1 MIGHHLKLAR
11 KSLIKHKY
19 YTFVNVFGLMC
30 GMLSVLV
37 IAKYVGATVEMDK
50 FHQNKDRIYSTAQE
64 QFTDGN
70 SNGEH
75 ASTYL
80 GMANLVSRFPDVVD
94 LTRYSQ
100 HVESLVIAEKDGNR
114 LSFTEQNIFVADS
127 NFLKIFSFP
136 LVHGD
141 RETALSRANSIV
153 LTASTSKK
161 YFGDRNPIGETVT
174 IRVSWG
180 RETTYQVTAVAR
192 DITKLSRF
200 EFDFLIPQGTV
211 NADALWNIPQCSL
224 FLLLQEN
231 ANADALTEKLTN
243 TVNQVPQLNSTNRKV
258 IISLSSIAAPR
269 LSTEEY
275 LLLTVAI
282 FIVLISWTNYIN
294 QTIAQSYWRIKQI
307 GVFRIMGATR
317 NNLHVQFLVES
328 CLVCLISLFLVVG
341 LYIGFEQALRTF
353 TNGHLLPLLE
363 DPTIINPVFLGIF
376 AIGIVVSMVA
386 QAVVHFSQDFGKSL
400 QNAYSSRVGNLN
412 LRKVL
417 VVVQFSISTILI
429 ISIFVIGNQLD
440 YLDTHDKGMN
450 MDNVLVIKAPKARD
464 TTWIVKR
471 KTLEAFK
478 QRCRELPFV
487 SRVTSSTTIPGEEY
501 RNEAYLTLQGSTSKT
516 LVHQNG
522 VDDRFFSF
530 YEIEFIAGRDF
541 IPDAR
546 AKNRRSIILNETAA
560 KSMGISDY
568 TELIDAKV
576 VDHEEPD
583 DPYYIIG
590 IIKDYHKTSMK
601 YVVRPMAYKFNEL
614 RGHSSLKI
622 NAAALNGIG
631 LVESVA
637 AVKKIWQE
645 SYPDAAFDH
654 FFLRDKFAT
663 QDSQDRHFGSLFKG
677 FTVLSVIISCFGLF
691 GLSLLISTQ
700 RQKEVAI
707 RKTFGASSAA
717 ILTIFLKGYLA
728 PLAVSF
734 VIGAPVA
741 YLMMDRWL
749 QNYAY
754 RIEIGFGIVA
764 LALSTLSAVFLFTV
778 SYSTIKSSVAN
789 PVRVLRE

>member
-1 MIGHHLKLAR
+1 MIAHHLKLAR
-11 KSLIKHKY
+11 KALIRHKY
-19 YTFVNVFGLMC
+19 YTFVNVFGLVC
-30 GMLSVLV
+30 GMLSVLI
-37 IAKYVGATVEMDK
+37 IAKYVGASAEMDS
-50 FHQNKDRIYSTAQE
+50 FHQHKDRIYSIAQE
-64 QFTDGN
+64 QFIDGN
-70 SNGEH
+70 SNGEQ
-75 ASTYL
+75 AGTYL
-80 GMANLVSRFPDVVD
+80 GMADLVSRFPDVVY

-100 HVESLVIAEKDGNR
+100 HVESLAIAERDGNQ

-141 RETALSRANSIV
+141 RETALSRENSIV
-153 LTASTSKK
+153 LTESTSKK

-200 EFDFLIPQGTV
+200 GFDFLIPQGTV

-224 FLLLQEN
+224 FLLLQQN
-231 ANADALTEKLTN
+231 ANADALAEKLTN
-243 TVNQVPQLNSTNRKV
+243 TVKQVPQLNSTNRKV
-258 IISLSSIAAPR
+258 IISLSSIAAPQ

-275 LLLTVAI
+275 LLVTVAI

-294 QTIAQSYWRIKQI
+294 QIIAQSYWRIKQI

-317 NNLHVQFLVES
+317 SNLNVQFLVES
-328 CLVCLISLFLVVG
+328 CLVGLISLFLVLG

-353 TNGHLLPLLE
+353 TNGHLLPLLD
-363 DPTIINPVFLGIF
+363 DPTVINPAFLGIF
-376 AIGIVVSMVA
+376 AIGIAVSMVA

-400 QNAYSSRVGNLN
+400 QNAYSSKVGNMG

-417 VVVQFSISTILI
+417 VVVQFSISAILI

-450 MDNVLVIKAPKARD
+450 MDNVLVIKAPMTRD
-464 TTWIVKR
+464 TTWIARR
-471 KTLEAFK
+471 KVLEAFK

-501 RNEAYLTLQGSTSKT
+501 RNEAYLTRQGSTSKT

-522 VDDRFFSF
+522 VDDQFFSF
-530 YEIEFIAGRDF
+530 YEIEFVAGRDF

-601 YVVRPMAYKFNEL
+601 YEVRPMAYKFNEL

-622 NAAALNGIG
+622 NAASLNGFG
-631 LVESVA
+631 LAESAA

-654 FFLRDKFAT
+654 FFLRDKFAA
-663 QDSQDRHFGSLFKG
+663 QDSQDRHFGSLFKC
-677 FTVLSVIISCFGLF
+677 FTVLSVIISCLGLF

-734 VIGAPVA
+734 VLGAPVA
-741 YLMMDRWL
+741 YLMMERWL

-754 RIEIGFGIVA
+754 RIEIEFGIVA
-764 LALSTLSAVFLFTV
+764 LALATLSAVFFFTV

-789 PVRVLRE
+789 PMRVLKE